1 MNSKKSSE
9 IVGFSD
15 DAIHA
20 VCERLLEKDGHT
32 ESLPGN
38 GRIHNDRPLPF
49 LVVYR
54 RPAVNNDLGT
64 EDLVSGEASYLI
76 TSGEPNLEQAVSK
89 LVRCLV
95 RQLTK
100 KFNAVLIVEIW
111 AVPPIQ
117 DNRDELS
124 GISQPKFTIM
134 TSGTRPPTRAIE
146 ALVKS
151 LEAIKLNRKRSA
163 VEVMY
168 GDRRCPCNTSPLMR
182 SVEARRLNCFII
194 GLEVDR
200 IYSDPK
206 TGQIFPVLLRRF
218 QRRFAHALRRG
229 FFEFSRTHSTF
240 RPTNYLALGKRTLV
254 NYVLDVDRKL
264 AEISNA
270 FDFLLQVTPVNMKD
284 AWESFSQSKFNRKPV
299 FYYRP
304 LPIDPA
310 FFKQKLYKIVLER
323 VEDPTLA
330 HLFRLK
336 RRELDRQLTMLE
348 DRETERFMYGGL
360 QLYGKLTEKFVNVA
374 KELVLQISK
383 DKSAQME
390 KDLLDANQFAK
401 KAQEEVEYY
410 RQLYPGMTTKVEIR
424 EDVIGLM
431 VSKGNLLIGWQT
443 SIPASRVNALL
454 QHEIGTHAVTWFN
467 GKAQPFQQLYTGL
480 PGYDELQEGLAVLAE
495 YLVGGLTGSRLRL
508 LAGRVIAA
516 KCLIDGMSFVKSFQ
530 ELTQTYGFDQR
541 TAFTITSRVFRG
553 GGLIKDAVYLRGLIH
568 ILEYVKNGGNIEP
581 LYIGKIAAEHIPI
594 IEELRYRKVLR
605 PAPLRPRFFKNP
617 KAIERLETLRNGLTV
632 LQLVQ

>member
-1 MNSKKSSE
+1 MNSKKPRRIENLSE
-9 IVGFSD
+9 DVIN
-15 DAIHA
+15 A
-20 VCERLLEKDGHT
+20 VCKRLLEKDGHT

-54 RPAVNNDLGT
+54 SPVANNDPGT
-64 EDLVSGEASYLI
+64 EDLISGEASYLI
-76 TSGEPNLEQAVSK
+76 ISGDPQLEQTVSNLIRSLVNK
-89 LVRCLV
+89 L
-95 RQLTK
+95 TE

-111 AVPPIQ
+111 AVPSIQ
-117 DNRDELS
+117 GIRDQLS
-124 GISQPKFTIM
+124 GIIQPKFTIL
-134 TSGTRPPTRAIE
+134 TSQTRPPTRTIE

-151 LEAIKLNRKRSA
+151 LEAIKLSRCNSTVDVLYRDS
-163 VEVMY
+163 
-168 GDRRCPCNTSPLMR
+168 RCPCNVSPLIQAI
-182 SVEARRLNCFII
+182 EARKLNCFVI
-194 GLEVDR
+194 GVEIGR

-206 TGQIFPVLLRRF
+206 TGQVFPVLYRRF

-229 FFEFSRTHSTF
+229 FFEFSRSHSTF
-240 RPTNYLALGKRTLV
+240 RPANYLALGKQALAK
-254 NYVLDVDRKL
+254 YVLDVDRQL

-270 FDFLLQVTPVNMKD
+270 FDFLLQATPVNMKN
-284 AWESFSQSKFNRKPV
+284 AWEFFSQSNFKRKPV

-310 FFKQKLYKIVLER
+310 FIKQKLYKIVLER

-348 DRETERFMYGGL
+348 DRETERFLYGGI
-360 QLYGKLTEKFVNVA
+360 QLYGQLTDEFISLA
-374 KELVLQISK
+374 KRLLDKIPNTGS
-383 DKSAQME
+383 DKSE
-390 KDLLDANQFAK
+390 KESLDAKLFAQR
-401 KAQEEVEYY
+401 AQEEINYY
-410 RQLYPGMTTKVEIR
+410 QQIYPEMSAKVEIR
-424 EDVIGLM
+424 EDTIGLM

-443 SIPASRVNALL
+443 FIPASRVDALL

-516 KCLIDGMSFVKSFQ
+516 KCLIDSMSFVNSFQ
-530 ELTQTYGFDQR
+530 ELTQTYKFDQR
-541 TAFTITSRVFRG
+541 TAFTIISRIFRG
-553 GGLIKDAVYLRGLIH
+553 GGLIKDAVYLRGLIQ
-568 ILEYVKNGGNIEP
+568 ILNYVKNDRKIDP
-581 LYIGKIAAEHIPI
+581 LYVGKIAAEHIPI

-605 PAPLRPRFFKNP
+605 PPPLMPRFMNDP
-617 KAIERLETLRNGLTV
+617 KALQRLDNLKNGKSV
-632 LQLVQ
+632 LDLV